1 MYSGSF
7 RLTRAL
13 AALHVGLQ
21 LPALVAGTLDAG
33 LLLLAPLATLE
44 VFGAEALDLA
54 RLVVGA
60 QLHAQGARAH
70 EAFPGDDAAV
80 VATATVVHGAEVW
93 GQGRWEGWTCWN
105 IPKIKLDL
113 AVLWSLLSARMH
125 KILSAVSKQYSLI
138 LVSNKGDP

>member
-33 LLLLAPLATLE
+33 LLLLAALAALE
-44 VFGAEALDLA
+44 VFGTEALDLA

-60 QLHAQGARAH
+60 QLHAEGARAH
-70 EAFPGDDAAV
+70 EAFSGDDAAV
-80 VATATVVHGAEVW
+80 VATAAVVHGAEVW
-93 GQGRWEGWTCWN
+93 GRGGDGRVGPFGNKPELPP
-105 IPKIKLDL
+105 PKIKLDP
-113 AVLWSLLSARMH
+113 AVLWLLLLTT
-125 KILSAVSKQYSLI
+125 KY
-138 LVSNKGDP
+138 